1 MKKSNKI
8 MALIIISITLFT
20 SCNTV
25 ADKSDKFIGTWER
38 IDKPEHPMI
47 ISKSGLNLIVQ
58 MPHFDAGDGRYRG
71 DDKNS
76 ASYIKEQDKLEL
88 SVQGFKLD
96 IIYDEKTNYLLFNGK
111 EYSKKTKESDLL
123 KLIEDKRIPEKM
135 LESEKGQL
143 ESYKE
148 VLEALE
154 KSPTSPQNDES
165 ISNVLINIE
174 NGTKRVN
181 EIEEEIKIIERKIEN
196 LKTSSPK

>member
-1 MKKSNKI
+1 MKRNNQVLAVITLVI
-8 MALIIISITLFT
+8 MLFT
-20 SCNTV
+20 SCNPV
-25 ADKSDKFIGTWER
+25 ADKSDRFIGTWER

-47 ISKSGLNLIVQ
+47 ISKSGSNFIVQ
-58 MPHFDAGDGRYRG
+58 IPHFDAGDGRYRG

-143 ESYKE
+143 EANKE

-154 KSPTSPQNDES
+154 KSPNSPQNEES

-181 EIEEEIKIIERKIEN
+181 EIEEEIKVIDQKIEN